1 MTQYAALQKQEPSAV
16 NLSPSPRLG
25 RLAHCVPQ
33 EIWLY
38 YWKYQEPT
46 IGKSQQRAIQ
56 NYRSRLGERGLARF
70 EVLGRDTDRDLIRT
84 IARTLAEDSAQA
96 MELRASVTRSMA
108 GEPPRKGGILA
119 ALRRSP
125 LVGADIDVTR
135 AREGGREVDI

>member
-1 MTQYAALQKQEPSAV
+1 M
-16 NLSPSPRLG
+16 
-25 RLAHCVPQ
+25 
-33 EIWLY
+33 
-38 YWKYQEPT
+38 
-46 IGKSQQRAIQ
+46 
-56 NYRSRLGERGLARF
+56 ARF

-84 IARTLAEDSAQA
+84 IARTLAEDSAEA

-135 AREGGREVDI
+135 AREYGREVDI

>member
-1 MTQYAALQKQEPSAV
+1 M
-16 NLSPSPRLG
+16 
-25 RLAHCVPQ
+25 
-33 EIWLY
+33 
-38 YWKYQEPT
+38 
-46 IGKSQQRAIQ
+46 
-56 NYRSRLGERGLARF
+56 ARF

-84 IARTLAEDSAQA
+84 IARTLAEDSAEA

-125 LVGADIDVTR
+125 RVGADIDVTR